1 MAAYRLICFDA
12 GFTLLQPR
20 LTMPNLL
27 AQALRANGLAPTEEA
42 LQRAWEAADRWFWD
56 EYHRPDNAT
65 WRSDESIRATWRQYH
80 GLMLREL
87 GVDDPEHRIADATI
101 ESQELPDNWQLYP
114 DVAPALRALE
124 RSGAQLAIISD
135 WSSRLP
141 AILETHGIA
150 GQFQFVL
157 ASGAVGAA
165 KPSPELYRMALE
177 LAGVAPEAALMVGD
191 SYRADVLGA
200 RSVGMTGVLLDRA
213 GKADTAEGPVI
224 RSLDE
229 LAHLLAG

>member
-27 AQALRANGLAPTEEA
+27 ARALRANGLTPTEES

-56 EYHRPDNAT
+56 EYHRPDNHT

-87 GVDDPEHRIADATI
+87 GVDDPEHRIADAI
-101 ESQELPDNWQLYP
+101 IDSQDLPDNWQLYP
-114 DVAPALRALE
+114 DVTPALRALE
-124 RSGAQLAIISD
+124 GRGLLLAIISD

-141 AILETHGIA
+141 AILQAHGIVEH
-150 GQFQFVL
+150 FDFVL
-157 ASGAVGAA
+157 ASGAVGTA
-165 KPSPELYRMALE
+165 KPAPEFYRMALE
-177 LAGVAPEAALMVGD
+177 RSGVAPEAAIMIGD

-200 RSVGMTGVLLDRA
+200 RSVGMTGVLLDRRGNA
-213 GKADTAEGPVI
+213 NGVEAPVI
-224 RSLDE
+224 RSLNE
-229 LAHLLAG
+229 LGRLLDG

>member
-1 MAAYRLICFDA
+1 MAAYQLICFDA

-20 LTMPNLL
+20 MTMPNLL
-27 AQALRANGLAPTEEA
+27 AEALRANGLAPTEEA
-42 LQRAWEAADRWFWD
+42 LHRAWEAADRWFWD
-56 EYHRPDNAT
+56 DYHRPDNHT
-65 WRSDESIRATWRQYH
+65 WRSDAGIHATWRQYH

-101 ESQELPDNWQLYP
+101 ETQDLPDRWQLYP
-114 DVAPALRALE
+114 DVEPALRALE
-124 RSGAQLAIISD
+124 GRGLQLAIISD

-141 AILETHGIA
+141 AILAEHGIA

-177 LAGVAPEAALMVGD
+177 RAGVAPEAALMVGD

-200 RSVGMTGVLLDRA
+200 RSVGMAGVLLDRA
-213 GKADTAEGPVI
+213 GGAANVDGPVI
-224 RSLDE
+224 RSLVE
-229 LAHLLAG
+229 LAALLAG